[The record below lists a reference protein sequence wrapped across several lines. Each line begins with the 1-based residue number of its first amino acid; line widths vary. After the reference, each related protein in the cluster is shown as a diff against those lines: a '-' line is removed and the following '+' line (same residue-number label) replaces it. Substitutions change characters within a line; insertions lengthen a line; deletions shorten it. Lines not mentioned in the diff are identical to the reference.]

1 MSQRPSPTDSATTY
15 TVGTQM
21 KGNDGAMWEV
31 KATHSGV
38 HRWVRSN
45 IKYKFNV
52 GDLVQ
57 VVRSGSGCGSDDIGR
72 TVIITDLDR
81 YGNAPGYTVYPLI
94 GNGLTNN
101 FQGVIGEHSF
111 MRVTNSANEQSTIL
125 NSLEANTLYKDYLKN
140 TKPQTMSSGISAHT
154 IIDSNGKQVWVDT
167 TIDTTAPQNFKIKQT
182 KTMAKVKSI
191 TKKSTQEVRTINT
204 SLINKEEVF
213 KMLALAEATGL
224 PCLLVGE
231 PGVAKT
237 KTVVDYAKAWLNRD
251 GKMSAADFANKV
263 YILETDEGTK
273 ASEIKG
279 MPDLG
284 KLFTQNEYDLNTPI
298 AEAEIV
304 IINEVDKA
312 SSGIR
317 NAMLGVMNEKFLFN
331 GKHKIPCKWKLFIA
345 TCNEIP
351 KDEVNSPFWDR
362 FMLKHTVN
370 RVSAGELVKYY
381 DKGGRNYNE
390 TFTIGV
396 PTKDEINSLNI
407 PTNKLEKY
415 LEVGYQKSSDRTLTF
430 VPTLAKAV
438 SYIWD
443 ISLDKSLVKTAQIMI
458 SQSAGSELQNKLMSN
473 EVKAVMSKVEML
485 HSHKTNEQ
493 LDLAIAEIEG
503 LINTYASRGIMD
515 EGQVAE
521 IETSMQYILE
531 THPARTVD
539 EAADT
544 DALQAMMDAEEA
556 SPVMQQAINSSSPF

>member
-1 MSQRPSPTDSATTY
+1 MRPSPTDSATQY
-15 TVGTQM
+15 PIGYRLV
-21 KGNDGAMWEV
+21 GNDGNIWEV
-31 KATHSGV
+31 RASATGV
-38 HRWVRSN
+38 QRWIKSNNLTNISAHRF
-45 IKYKFNV
+45 KV
-52 GDLVQ
+52 GDLLKVIA
-57 VVRSGSGCGSDDIGR
+57 SGSGCGDKEVGE
-72 TVIITDLDR
+72 TVIVTELGD
-81 YGNAPGYTVYPLI
+81 YAGTPGYKVYPLV
-94 GNGLTNN
+94 GNCKTSNHFGGVVGENSFELQYENAIPQNVNNSIIADGLL
-101 FQGVIGEHSF
+101 Q
-111 MRVTNSANEQSTIL
+111 Q
-125 NSLEANTLYKDYLKN
+125 YLKLFPNQNN
-140 TKPQTMSSGISAHT
+140 TISA
-154 IIDSNGKQVWVDT
+154 SQVVDDKGNTTWVDT
-167 TIDTTAPQNFKIKQT
+167 TIDTTVPQNFKIKQN
-182 KTMAKVKSI
+182 TMAKVKSI

-224 PCLLVGE
+224 PCLLIGE

-251 GKMSAADFANKV
+251 GNMSAADFANKV

-284 KLFTQNEYDLNTPI
+284 KLFTENQYDLNTPI

-312 SSGIR
+312 SSAIR

-351 KDEVNSPFWDR
+351 KDETNSPFWDR

-381 DKGGRNYNE
+381 DKGGRDYRE
-390 TFTIGV
+390 TFSIGV
-396 PTKDEINSLNI
+396 PTKDEINSLSI
-407 PTNKLEKY
+407 PTTKLEKY

-430 VPTLAKAV
+430 VPTLTKAV

-458 SQSAGSELQNKLMSN
+458 SQAAGSELQNKLMSN

-521 IETSMQYILE
+521 IETSMQYILQ
-531 THPARTVD
+531 THPARVID
-539 EAADT
+539 EASES
-544 DALQAMMDAEEA
+544 DALQAMMDAEVA
-556 SPVMQQAINSSSPF
+556 STPSQDAVTASF